1 MLYHLLY
8 PLNEV
13 ISGFNL
19 FQYITFR
26 SAYSA
31 VSALVISFLL
41 GPYVI
46 KRLKSASIKEKI
58 NKYTPQTH
66 QAKEGTPTMGGIL
79 ILISILVP
87 TMLWA
92 KLNNVYTWL
101 IVFVTAWLGIL
112 GFIDDY
118 LKVVRGFSKGL
129 VFKYKISG
137 QILLGL
143 SVGLF
148 LFLFSPSPEVATQTS
163 VPFFKSFQIDFSWFY
178 VPLVVLVITGASN
191 AVNLADGLDGLAVG
205 LVGVSA
211 AAFAGM
217 CYVTGH
223 IKFSDYLNILYLPGS
238 GELMV
243 FCAALLGACLGFLWF
258 NAYPAQMFMG
268 DTGALALGGSLGML
282 AILIKKELLLI
293 IVGGVFVAEALSV
306 ILQVA
311 YFKWKGKRI
320 FLMSPLHH
328 HFELKGWQEPK
339 VVVRFWIVAVLL
351 ALVTLSTFKIR

>member
-8 PLNEV
+8 PLKQYM
-13 ISGFNL
+13 SGFNL

-26 SAYSA
+26 AAYAA
-31 VSALVISFLL
+31 VTALVISFLL

-46 KRLKSASIKEKI
+46 GKLRAARVKEKI
-58 NKYTPQTH
+58 NQYTPETH
-66 QAKEGTPTMGGIL
+66 RAKEGTPTMGGIL
-79 ILISILVP
+79 ILVSILVP
-87 TMLWA
+87 TLLWA
-92 KLNNVYTWL
+92 KLTNVYTWL
-101 IVFVTAWLGIL
+101 IVLVTAWLGVL

-118 LKVVRGFSKGL
+118 LKAMRGLSKGL

-143 SVGLF
+143 GVGL
-148 LFLFSPSPEVATQTS
+148 LLYLSPLSQEAATQTS
-163 VPFFKSFQIDFSWFY
+163 VPFLKDYRIDFLWFY
-178 VPLVVLVITGASN
+178 VPFVVLVITGASN
-191 AVNLADGLDGLAVG
+191 AVNLTDGLDGLAVG
-205 LVGVSA
+205 LVAVSA

-223 IKFSDYLNILYLPGS
+223 AAFSSYLNIIYLPGS
-238 GELMV
+238 GELAV
-243 FCAALLGACLGFLWF
+243 FCAAMLGACLGFLWF
-258 NAYPAQMFMG
+258 NAYPADVFMG
-268 DTGALALGGSLGML
+268 DTGALALGGALGML
-282 AILIKKELLLI
+282 AILIKKELLLV

-311 YFKWKGKRI
+311 YFKWKRRRI
-320 FLMSPLHH
+320 FLMAPLHH

-339 VVVRFWIVAVLL
+339 VVVRFWIAAVLL

>member
-8 PLNEV
+8 PLKEY

-26 SAYSA
+26 SAYAA
-31 VSALVISFLL
+31 VTALLISFVL

-46 KRLKSASIKEKI
+46 KRLQRERIKEKI
-58 NKYTPQTH
+58 NQYTPKTH
-66 QAKEGTPTMGGIL
+66 QVKEGTPTMGGVL
-79 ILISILVP
+79 ILFSILVP
-87 TMLWA
+87 TLLWA
-92 KLNNVYTWL
+92 KLNNLYTWL
-101 IVFVTAWLGIL
+101 IIFTTAWMGIL

-143 SVGLF
+143 MLGLF
-148 LFLFSPSPEVATQTS
+148 LYLFSPSPDVATQTS
-163 VPFFKSFQIDFSWFY
+163 VPFFKNLQIDFSWFY
-178 VPLVVLVITGASN
+178 IPLVALVVTGTSN

-223 IKFSDYLNILYLPGS
+223 IKFSDYLNITYLPGS
-238 GELMV
+238 GELTV

-258 NAYPAQMFMG
+258 NTYPAQVFMG
-268 DTGALALGGSLGML
+268 DTGALSLGGALGML
-282 AILIKKELLLI
+282 AILAKKELLLI

-328 HFELKGWQEPK
+328 HFELKGWPEPK

-351 ALVTLSTFKIR
+351 ALLTLSTFKIR